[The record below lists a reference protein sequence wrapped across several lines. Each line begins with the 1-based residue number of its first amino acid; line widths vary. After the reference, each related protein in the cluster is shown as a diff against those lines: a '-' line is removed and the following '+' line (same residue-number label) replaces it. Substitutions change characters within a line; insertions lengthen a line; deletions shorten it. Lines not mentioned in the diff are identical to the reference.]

1 MKCQQLCNTSKPCYT
16 EWCSP
21 RDQGLGLMVPQG
33 QKIKVLVLTL
43 KSWGL
48 SLELLVSVL
57 VFMRNWTLSRL
68 LKYAVISQLI
78 TLMLNIVLA
87 PVTDWKFRT
96 LHKCKNKFSFS
107 LLGFYGN
114 EHGRPWYLMR
124 QQFTM
129 LKPLFETIMHS
140 MQISPSPECFQPW
153 RLFGH
158 TEQRYLTSF
167 CLYCPNPA
175 FCCYTK

>member
-68 LKYAVISQLI
+68 FKTFEVCCDQSTNNLNVKYSSCTRNRLEVQDFTQMQKQVLIFSTRLLRQWAWQTVVPHETTVYHAEATVRNNHALDADQPQSRVFSAMEAVRPHRAKISDEL
-78 TLMLNIVLA
+78 LSVL
-87 PVTDWKFRT
+87 
-96 LHKCKNKFSFS
+96 S
-107 LLGFYGN
+107 
-114 EHGRPWYLMR
+114 
-124 QQFTM
+124 
-129 LKPLFETIMHS
+129 
-140 MQISPSPECFQPW
+140 
-153 RLFGH
+153 
-158 TEQRYLTSF
+158 
-167 CLYCPNPA
+167 
-175 FCCYTK
+175 